1 MQLKTDVEVT
11 QLKKLFSDL
20 ALSQLRKSAIWY
32 HMILTL

>member
-20 ALSQLRKSAIWY
+20 ALFQLRKVQSG
-32 HMILTL
+32 TP